1 VIFEVLGVGPRR
13 LTEEGGHSVLLQVFL
28 GEFKLIGIRFCE
40 ILWGRSPV
48 NGME

>member
-1 VIFEVLGVGPRR
+1 VIFGVLVGVPRR
-13 LTEEGGHSVLLQVFL
+13 IIEEGGHSVLLQVFL